1 MIDATKK
8 WIFLKVSSVVLVP
21 LMLWFVVNLVSI
33 YDKDYDQIIY
43 FFTSQPSKFLFSF
56 FIIVAFFY
64 SALSISEIFE
74 DYLHN
79 EKIKNVAN
87 RFLFISAIIIP
98 ILTIIT
104 FICFWAALLLLGDT
118 NYELIQNFFETFF
131 GKFII
136 IGTVWSFSFQILS
149 EIRHLFWDLG
159 FGFELKTSN
168 ITGLIVI
175 FGSFVLTILIF
186 VLGKGLVL

>member
-79 EKIKNVAN
+79 EKIKNVAHSLL
-87 RFLFISAIIIP
+87 FLFAIIIP
-98 ILTIIT
+98 ILTIT
-104 FICFWAALLLLGDT
+104 
-118 NYELIQNFFETFF
+118 
-131 GKFII
+131 II
-136 IGTVWSFSFQILS
+136 YKLS
-149 EIRHLFWDLG
+149 L
-159 FGFELKTSN
+159 
-168 ITGLIVI
+168 
-175 FGSFVLTILIF
+175 
-186 VLGKGLVL
+186 